1 MKPINKIF
9 EYLKESNL
17 TMIGYKY
24 QDERIKDEL
33 ISKLPHIEI
42 FEFDSSF
49 SVMSALKR
57 TIRDKKIGSVL
68 DGEEFSNTNFL
79 VVDLG
84 NFSMSKSEDGF
95 KSMANGD
102 HSRRCR
108 EWTFERSRHISEFIG
123 HMRKEVL
130 ETKYSLIILSP
141 VNSTMGSALG
151 NDIPSFSG
159 GNRSIYMADMVY
171 VIEGRKI
178 KIIKN
183 RFGFDGDNIT
193 ISLDN
198 LKDYKYICSYENNN

>member
-57 TIRDKKIGSVL
+57 TIREKKIDSVL
-68 DGEEFSNTNFL
+68 DDEEFSNTNFL

-84 NFSMSKSEDGF
+84 NFSIPKSEDAFG
-95 KSMANGD
+95 
-102 HSRRCR
+102 
-108 EWTFERSRHISEFIG
+108 RSRHISEFIG
-123 HMRKEVL
+123 QMRKEVL

-159 GNRSIYMADMVY
+159 GNRSIYMADMTY

-183 RFGFDGDNIT
+183 RFDGDNIT

-198 LKDYKYICSYENNN
+198 LKDYKYICSYENNK

>member
-1 MKPINKIF
+1 MNPINKIF

-84 NFSMSKSEDGF
+84 NFSMSKSE
-95 KSMANGD
+95 S
-102 HSRRCR
+102 
-108 EWTFERSRHISEFIG
+108 TFERSRHISEFVG
-123 HMRKEVL
+123 QMRKEVL

-159 GNRSIYMADMVY
+159 GNRSIYMADMAY

-183 RFGFDGDNIT
+183 RFDGDNIT

-198 LKDYKYICSYENNN
+198 LKDYNYICSYENNK

>member
-57 TIRDKKIGSVL
+57 TIREKKIGSVL
-68 DGEEFSNTNFL
+68 DGEDFSNANFL

-84 NFSMSKSEDGF
+84 NFSMSKSE
-95 KSMANGD
+95 SA
-102 HSRRCR
+102 
-108 EWTFERSRHISEFIG
+108 FERNRHISEFVG
-123 HMRKEVL
+123 QMRKEVL

-141 VNSTMGSALG
+141 VNSTMESALG

-159 GNRSIYMADMVY
+159 GNRSIYMADMAY

-183 RFGFDGDNIT
+183 RFDGDNIT

-198 LKDYKYICSYENNN
+198 LKDYKYICSYENNK

>member
-49 SVMSALKR
+49 SVMAALKR
-57 TIRDKKIGSVL
+57 TIRDKKIDSVL
-68 DGEEFSNTNFL
+68 DGGEDFSNAEFI

-84 NFSMSKSEDGF
+84 NFDYPKEYDTGTSLGSM
-95 KSMANGD
+95 N
-102 HSRRCR
+102 
-108 EWTFERSRHISEFIG
+108 RSRSISEFIG
-123 HMRKEVL
+123 QMRKEVL
-130 ETKYSLIILSP
+130 ETKYSLIILSS
-141 VNSTMGSALG
+141 VNSTMESALG

-178 KIIKN
+178 KIVKN
-183 RFGFDGDNIT
+183 RFDGDNIT

>member
-1 MKPINKIF
+1 MEPINKIF

-49 SVMSALKR
+49 SVMAALTR
-57 TIRDKKIGSVL
+57 TIRDKKIDSVL
-68 DGEEFSNTNFL
+68 DGGEDFSNAEFI

-84 NFSMSKSEDGF
+84 NFSIPKSEDAF
-95 KSMANGD
+95 V
-102 HSRRCR
+102 
-108 EWTFERSRHISEFIG
+108 RSRNISEFIG
-123 HMRKEVL
+123 QMRKEVL

-141 VNSTMGSALG
+141 VNSTMESALG

-178 KIIKN
+178 KIVKN
-183 RFGFDGDNIT
+183 RFDGDNIT

>member
-57 TIRDKKIGSVL
+57 TIREKKIDSVL

-84 NFSMSKSEDGF
+84 NFSMPKSEDAFG
-95 KSMANGD
+95 
-102 HSRRCR
+102 
-108 EWTFERSRHISEFIG
+108 RSRHISEFIG
-123 HMRKEVL
+123 QMRKEVM

-141 VNSTMGSALG
+141 VNSTMESTLG
-151 NDIPSFSG
+151 KNIPSFSG
-159 GNRSIYMADMVY
+159 GDRSIYMADMVY
-171 VIEGRKI
+171 VIEGKTI

-183 RFGFDGDNIT
+183 RFDGDNIT

-198 LKDYKYICSYENNN
+198 LKDYKYICSYENNK

>member
-1 MKPINKIF
+1 MEPIDKIF

-17 TMIGYKY
+17 TMIGYNH

-84 NFSMSKSEDGF
+84 NFGMSKSEDAF
-95 KSMANGD
+95 VNYSLRTEK
-102 HSRRCR
+102 
-108 EWTFERSRHISEFIG
+108 SRHISEFVG
-123 HMRKEVL
+123 QMRKEML
-130 ETKYSLIILSP
+130 ETEYSLIILSP
-141 VNSTMGSALG
+141 VNYSPIGE
-151 NDIPSFSG
+151 IPSFSG

-178 KIIKN
+178 KIVKN
-183 RFGFDGDNIT
+183 RFDGGNIN
-193 ISLDN
+193 ISVSLDN

>member
-57 TIRDKKIGSVL
+57 TIREKKIDSVL

-79 VVDLG
+79 VVDLE
-84 NFSMSKSEDGF
+84 NFDYSKENDPITSMGSI
-95 KSMANGD
+95 N
-102 HSRRCR
+102 
-108 EWTFERSRHISEFIG
+108 RSRSISEFIG
-123 HMRKEVL
+123 QMRKEVL

-141 VNSTMGSALG
+141 VNSTMESTLG
-151 NDIPSFSG
+151 KNIPSFSG
-159 GNRSIYMADMVY
+159 GDRSIYMADMVY
-171 VIEGRKI
+171 VIEGKTI

-183 RFGFDGDNIT
+183 RFDGDNIT

-198 LKDYKYICSYENNN
+198 LKDYKYICSYENNK

>member
-1 MKPINKIF
+1 MKPIDKIF

-84 NFSMSKSEDGF
+84 NFSMSKSEDV
-95 KSMANGD
+95 
-102 HSRRCR
+102 
-108 EWTFERSRHISEFIG
+108 FERSRHISEFVG
-123 HMRKEVL
+123 QMRKEVL

-141 VNSTMGSALG
+141 VNSTMESTLG
-151 NDIPSFSG
+151 NHIPSFSG

-178 KIIKN
+178 KIVKN
-183 RFGFDGDNIT
+183 RFDGDNIT

>member
-57 TIRDKKIGSVL
+57 TIREKKIDSVL
-68 DGEEFSNTNFL
+68 DGEYFSNTNFL

-84 NFSMSKSEDGF
+84 NFNMSKSED
-95 KSMANGD
+95 
-102 HSRRCR
+102 
-108 EWTFERSRHISEFIG
+108 TFGRSRHISEFIG
-123 HMRKEVL
+123 QMRKEVM

-141 VNSTMGSALG
+141 VNSTMGSTLG
-151 NDIPSFSG
+151 KSIPSFSG
-159 GNRSIYMADMVY
+159 GDRSIYMADMAY
-171 VIEGRKI
+171 VIEGKTV

-183 RFGFDGDNIT
+183 RFDGDNIT

>member
-1 MKPINKIF
+1 MNPINKIF

-17 TMIGYKY
+17 TMIGYNN
-24 QDERIKDEL
+24 QDELIKDEF

-57 TIRDKKIGSVL
+57 TIRDKKIDSVL
-68 DGEEFSNTNFL
+68 DGEDFSNSEFI

-84 NFSMSKSEDGF
+84 NFSIPKSEDAF
-95 KSMANGD
+95 V
-102 HSRRCR
+102 
-108 EWTFERSRHISEFIG
+108 RSRNISEFIG
-123 HMRKEVL
+123 QMRKEVL

-141 VNSTMGSALG
+141 VNSTMESALG

-159 GNRSIYMADMVY
+159 GNRSVYMADMVY
-171 VIEGRKI
+171 LIEGRKI

-183 RFGFDGDNIT
+183 RFDGDNIT

-198 LKDYKYICSYENNN
+198 LKDYNYICSYENNN

>member
-1 MKPINKIF
+1 MEPINKIF

-49 SVMSALKR
+49 SVMAALKR
-57 TIRDKKIGSVL
+57 TIREKKIESVL
-68 DGEEFSNTNFL
+68 DGKNFSNAEFI

-84 NFSMSKSEDGF
+84 NFSMSKSEDVFG
-95 KSMANGD
+95 
-102 HSRRCR
+102 
-108 EWTFERSRHISEFIG
+108 RSRHISEFIG
-123 HMRKEVL
+123 QMRKEVL

-141 VNSTMGSALG
+141 VNSTMESALG

-159 GNRSIYMADMVY
+159 GNRSVYMADMVY

-178 KIIKN
+178 KIVKN
-183 RFGFDGDNIT
+183 RFDGDNIT

>member
-57 TIRDKKIGSVL
+57 TIREKKIDSVL
-68 DGEEFSNTNFL
+68 DGEDFSNTNFL

-84 NFSMSKSEDGF
+84 NFSMSKSE
-95 KSMANGD
+95 SA
-102 HSRRCR
+102 
-108 EWTFERSRHISEFIG
+108 FERSRHISEFVG
-123 HMRKEVL
+123 QMRKEVL

-151 NDIPSFSG
+151 KSIPSFSG
-159 GNRSIYMADMVY
+159 GNRSIYMADMAY
-171 VIEGRKI
+171 VIEGKTV

-183 RFGFDGDNIT
+183 RFDGGDNIT

>member
-57 TIRDKKIGSVL
+57 TIREKKIDSVL

-84 NFSMSKSEDGF
+84 NFSMSKSE
-95 KSMANGD
+95 SA
-102 HSRRCR
+102 
-108 EWTFERSRHISEFIG
+108 FERSRHISEFVG
-123 HMRKEVL
+123 QMRKEVL

-141 VNSTMGSALG
+141 VNSTMGSTLG

-159 GNRSIYMADMVY
+159 GNRSVYMADMAY
-171 VIEGRKI
+171 VIEGKTI

-183 RFGFDGDNIT
+183 RFDGDNII

-198 LKDYKYICSYENNN
+198 LKDYKYICSYENNK

>member
-84 NFSMSKSEDGF
+84 NFSMSKSE
-95 KSMANGD
+95 SA
-102 HSRRCR
+102 
-108 EWTFERSRHISEFIG
+108 FERSRHISEFVG
-123 HMRKEVL
+123 QMRKEVL

-159 GNRSIYMADMVY
+159 GNRSIYMADMAY

-183 RFGFDGDNIT
+183 RFDSDNIT

-198 LKDYKYICSYENNN
+198 LKDYKYICSYENNK

>member
-42 FEFDSSF
+42 FEFDPSF
-49 SVMSALKR
+49 SVMNALKR
-57 TIRDKKIGSVL
+57 TIRDKKIDSVL
-68 DGEEFSNTNFL
+68 DGEYFSNVDFV

-84 NFSMSKSEDGF
+84 NFDYPKEDDPITNIGSM
-95 KSMANGD
+95 N
-102 HSRRCR
+102 
-108 EWTFERSRHISEFIG
+108 RSRSISEFIG
-123 HMRKEVL
+123 QMRKEVL

-141 VNSTMGSALG
+141 VNSNPIGEL
-151 NDIPSFSG
+151 PSFSG

-183 RFGFDGDNIT
+183 RFDGDNIT

>member
-24 QDERIKDEL
+24 QDERIKDDL

-49 SVMSALKR
+49 SVMTALKR
-57 TIRDKKIGSVL
+57 TIREKKIDSVL
-68 DGEEFSNTNFL
+68 DGEDFSNVEFV

-84 NFSMSKSEDGF
+84 NFDYSKEDDPSTSLGSMS
-95 KSMANGD
+95 
-102 HSRRCR
+102 
-108 EWTFERSRHISEFIG
+108 RSRSISEFIG
-123 HMRKEVL
+123 QMRKEVM

-141 VNSTMGSALG
+141 VNSSPIGE
-151 NDIPSFSG
+151 IPSFSG
-159 GNRSIYMADMVY
+159 GNRSVYMADVVY
-171 VIEGRKI
+171 VIQGEKI
-178 KIIKN
+178 KIMKN
-183 RFGFDGDNIT
+183 RFDSDNIT
-193 ISLDN
+193 VSLDN

>member
-1 MKPINKIF
+1 MEPINKIF

-57 TIRDKKIGSVL
+57 KIRDKKIDSVL

-84 NFSMSKSEDGF
+84 NFSMSKSE
-95 KSMANGD
+95 SA
-102 HSRRCR
+102 
-108 EWTFERSRHISEFIG
+108 FERSRHISEFIG
-123 HMRKEVL
+123 QMRKEVM

-141 VNSTMGSALG
+141 VNSNPIGE
-151 NDIPSFSG
+151 IPSFSG
-159 GNRSIYMADMVY
+159 GNRSIYMADMAY

-183 RFGFDGDNIT
+183 RFDGDNIT

>member
-1 MKPINKIF
+1 MNPINKIF

-79 VVDLG
+79 
-84 NFSMSKSEDGF
+84 M
-95 KSMANGD
+95 
-102 HSRRCR
+102 
-108 EWTFERSRHISEFIG
+108 
-123 HMRKEVL
+123 
-130 ETKYSLIILSP
+130 
-141 VNSTMGSALG
+141 
-151 NDIPSFSG
+151 
-159 GNRSIYMADMVY
+159 
-171 VIEGRKI
+171 
-178 KIIKN
+178 
-183 RFGFDGDNIT
+183 
-193 ISLDN
+193 
-198 LKDYKYICSYENNN
+198 

>member
-57 TIRDKKIGSVL
+57 TIREKKIDSVL

-84 NFSMSKSEDGF
+84 NFSMPKSEDAFG
-95 KSMANGD
+95 
-102 HSRRCR
+102 
-108 EWTFERSRHISEFIG
+108 RSRHISEFIG
-123 HMRKEVL
+123 QMRKEVM

-141 VNSTMGSALG
+141 VNSTMGSTLG
-151 NDIPSFSG
+151 KSIPSFSG
-159 GNRSIYMADMVY
+159 GDRSIYMADMAY

-183 RFGFDGDNIT
+183 RFDGDNIT

>member
-57 TIRDKKIGSVL
+57 TIREKKIDSVL
-68 DGEEFSNTNFL
+68 DDEEFSNTNFL

-84 NFSMSKSEDGF
+84 NFSMPKSED
-95 KSMANGD
+95 
-102 HSRRCR
+102 
-108 EWTFERSRHISEFIG
+108 TFGRSRHISEFIG
-123 HMRKEVL
+123 QMRKEVL

-141 VNSTMGSALG
+141 VNSTMGSAFG

-159 GNRSIYMADMVY
+159 GNRSVYMADMVY

-183 RFGFDGDNIT
+183 RFDSDNISL
-193 ISLDN
+193 SLDG

>member
-1 MKPINKIF
+1 MNPINKIF

-42 FEFDSSF
+42 FEFDSYF

-84 NFSMSKSEDGF
+84 NFSMSKSE
-95 KSMANGD
+95 S
-102 HSRRCR
+102 
-108 EWTFERSRHISEFIG
+108 TFERSRHISEFVG
-123 HMRKEVL
+123 QMRKEVL

-141 VNSTMGSALG
+141 VNSTMESTLG

-159 GNRSIYMADMVY
+159 GNRSIYMADMAY
-171 VIEGRKI
+171 VIEGKTI

-183 RFGFDGDNIT
+183 RFDGDNIT

-198 LKDYKYICSYENNN
+198 LKDYKYICSYENNK

>member
-57 TIRDKKIGSVL
+57 TIREKKIDSVL
-68 DGEEFSNTNFL
+68 DGEYFSNVDFI

-84 NFSMSKSEDGF
+84 NFSIPKSEDAFG
-95 KSMANGD
+95 
-102 HSRRCR
+102 
-108 EWTFERSRHISEFIG
+108 RSRHISEFIG
-123 HMRKEVL
+123 QMRKEVL

-141 VNSTMGSALG
+141 VNSTMESALG

-159 GNRSIYMADMVY
+159 GNRSIYMADMAY

-178 KIIKN
+178 KIVKN
-183 RFGFDGDNIT
+183 RFDGDNIT

>member
-1 MKPINKIF
+1 MNPINKIF

-57 TIRDKKIGSVL
+57 TIREKKIDSVL
-68 DGEEFSNTNFL
+68 DGEDFSNANFL

-84 NFSMSKSEDGF
+84 NFSIPKSEDAFG
-95 KSMANGD
+95 
-102 HSRRCR
+102 
-108 EWTFERSRHISEFIG
+108 RSRHISEFIG
-123 HMRKEVL
+123 QMRKEIL
-130 ETKYSLIILSP
+130 ETQYSLIILSP
-141 VNSTMGSALG
+141 VNSTMESALG

-159 GNRSIYMADMVY
+159 GNRSIYMADMAY
-171 VIEGRKI
+171 VMEGRKI

-183 RFGFDGDNIT
+183 RFDGDNIT

-198 LKDYKYICSYENNN
+198 LKDYKYICSYENNK

>member
-49 SVMSALKR
+49 SVMVALKQ
-57 TIRDKKIGSVL
+57 TIREKKIDSVL
-68 DGEEFSNTNFL
+68 DGEDFSNAEFI

-84 NFSMSKSEDGF
+84 NFSMSKSEDSF
-95 KSMANGD
+95 V
-102 HSRRCR
+102 
-108 EWTFERSRHISEFIG
+108 RSRNISEFIG
-123 HMRKEVL
+123 QMRKEVL
-130 ETKYSLIILSP
+130 DTKYSLIILSP
-141 VNSTMGSALG
+141 VNSIMESALG

-159 GNRSIYMADMVY
+159 GNRSVYMADMVY

-183 RFGFDGDNIT
+183 RFDVDNISL
-193 ISLDN
+193 SLDG

>member
-49 SVMSALKR
+49 SVMSALTRK
-57 TIRDKKIGSVL
+57 IRDKKIDSVL

-84 NFSMSKSEDGF
+84 NFSMSKSE
-95 KSMANGD
+95 SA
-102 HSRRCR
+102 
-108 EWTFERSRHISEFIG
+108 FERSRHISEFVG
-123 HMRKEVL
+123 QMRKEVL

-159 GNRSIYMADMVY
+159 GNRSIYMADMAY
-171 VIEGRKI
+171 VIEGKTV

-183 RFGFDGDNIT
+183 RFDGDNIT

>member
-9 EYLKESNL
+9 EYLKKSNL

-57 TIRDKKIGSVL
+57 KIREKKIESVL
-68 DGEEFSNTNFL
+68 DGKDFSNTNFL

-84 NFSMSKSEDGF
+84 NFSIPKSEDAFG
-95 KSMANGD
+95 
-102 HSRRCR
+102 
-108 EWTFERSRHISEFIG
+108 RSRHISEFIG
-123 HMRKEVL
+123 QMRKEVM
-130 ETKYSLIILSP
+130 ETEYSLIIFSP
-141 VNSTMGSALG
+141 VNSTMESTLG
-151 NDIPSFSG
+151 KSIPSFSG
-159 GNRSIYMADMVY
+159 GDRSIYMADMAY
-171 VIEGRKI
+171 VIEGKTV

-183 RFGFDGDNIT
+183 RFDGDNIT

>member
-57 TIRDKKIGSVL
+57 TIREKKIDSVL
-68 DGEEFSNTNFL
+68 DGEEFSNTEFI

-84 NFSMSKSEDGF
+84 NFSMPKSEDAFG
-95 KSMANGD
+95 
-102 HSRRCR
+102 
-108 EWTFERSRHISEFIG
+108 RSRHISEFVG
-123 HMRKEVL
+123 QMRKEVL

-159 GNRSIYMADMVY
+159 GNRSIYMADMAY

-183 RFGFDGDNIT
+183 RFDSDNII

-198 LKDYKYICSYENNN
+198 LKDYKYICSYENNK

>member
-57 TIRDKKIGSVL
+57 TIRDKKIGSIF

-84 NFSMSKSEDGF
+84 NFSMSKSE
-95 KSMANGD
+95 SA
-102 HSRRCR
+102 
-108 EWTFERSRHISEFIG
+108 FERSRHISEFVG
-123 HMRKEVL
+123 QMRKEVM

-159 GNRSIYMADMVY
+159 GNRSIYMADMAY
-171 VIEGRKI
+171 VIEGKTV

-183 RFGFDGDNIT
+183 RFDGGDNIT

>member
-57 TIRDKKIGSVL
+57 TIREKKIDSVL

-84 NFSMSKSEDGF
+84 NFSMPKSED
-95 KSMANGD
+95 
-102 HSRRCR
+102 
-108 EWTFERSRHISEFIG
+108 TFGRSRHISEFIG
-123 HMRKEVL
+123 QMRKEVL

-151 NDIPSFSG
+151 KSIPSFSG
-159 GNRSIYMADMVY
+159 GNRSIYMADMAY
-171 VIEGRKI
+171 VIEGKTV

-183 RFGFDGDNIT
+183 RFDGGDNIT

>member
-42 FEFDSSF
+42 FEFDLSF

-57 TIRDKKIGSVL
+57 TIREKKIDSVL
-68 DGEEFSNTNFL
+68 DGEDFSNTNFL

-84 NFSMSKSEDGF
+84 NFSMPKSED
-95 KSMANGD
+95 
-102 HSRRCR
+102 
-108 EWTFERSRHISEFIG
+108 TFGRSRHISEFIG
-123 HMRKEVL
+123 QMRKEVL

-151 NDIPSFSG
+151 KSIPSFSG
-159 GNRSIYMADMVY
+159 GNRSIYMADMAY

-183 RFGFDGDNIT
+183 RFDGDNIT

>member
-57 TIRDKKIGSVL
+57 TIREKKIDSVL
-68 DGEEFSNTNFL
+68 DGEDFSNANFL

-84 NFSMSKSEDGF
+84 NFSMSKSE
-95 KSMANGD
+95 S
-102 HSRRCR
+102 
-108 EWTFERSRHISEFIG
+108 TFERSRHISEFVG
-123 HMRKEVL
+123 QMRKEVL

-141 VNSTMGSALG
+141 VNSYPIGE
-151 NDIPSFSG
+151 IPSFSG
-159 GNRSIYMADMVY
+159 GNRSVYMSDMAY
-171 VIEGRKI
+171 LIEGKTI

-183 RFGFDGDNIT
+183 RFDGDNIT

-198 LKDYKYICSYENNN
+198 LKDYKYICSYENNK

>member
-57 TIRDKKIGSVL
+57 TIREKKIDSVL
-68 DGEEFSNTNFL
+68 DGEYFSNTNFL

-84 NFSMSKSEDGF
+84 NFSMPKSEDVFG
-95 KSMANGD
+95 
-102 HSRRCR
+102 
-108 EWTFERSRHISEFIG
+108 RSRHLSEFIG
-123 HMRKEVL
+123 QMRKEVM
-130 ETKYSLIILSP
+130 ETEYSLIIFSP

-151 NDIPSFSG
+151 KSIPSFSG
-159 GNRSIYMADMVY
+159 GNRSIYMADMAY

-183 RFGFDGDNIT
+183 RFGFDGDNII

>member
-57 TIRDKKIGSVL
+57 TIREKKIDSVL
-68 DGEEFSNTNFL
+68 DGEDFSNTNFL

-84 NFSMSKSEDGF
+84 NFSMPKSED
-95 KSMANGD
+95 
-102 HSRRCR
+102 
-108 EWTFERSRHISEFIG
+108 TFGRSRHISEFIG
-123 HMRKEVL
+123 QMRKEVL

-151 NDIPSFSG
+151 KSIPSFSG
-159 GNRSIYMADMVY
+159 GNRSIYMADMAY
-171 VIEGRKI
+171 VIEGKTV

-183 RFGFDGDNIT
+183 RFDGGDNIT

>member
-57 TIRDKKIGSVL
+57 TIREKKIDSVL

-84 NFSMSKSEDGF
+84 NFSMPKSEDAFG
-95 KSMANGD
+95 
-102 HSRRCR
+102 
-108 EWTFERSRHISEFIG
+108 RSRHISEFIG
-123 HMRKEVL
+123 QMRKEVM

-151 NDIPSFSG
+151 KSIPSFSG
-159 GNRSIYMADMVY
+159 GNRSIYMADMAY
-171 VIEGRKI
+171 VIEGKTV

-183 RFGFDGDNIT
+183 RFDGGDNIT

-198 LKDYKYICSYENNN
+198 LKDYKYICSSENNN

>member
-1 MKPINKIF
+1 MNPINKIF

-57 TIRDKKIGSVL
+57 TIREKKIDSVL
-68 DGEEFSNTNFL
+68 DGEDFSNANFL

-84 NFSMSKSEDGF
+84 NFSMSKSE
-95 KSMANGD
+95 SA
-102 HSRRCR
+102 
-108 EWTFERSRHISEFIG
+108 FERSRHISEFVG
-123 HMRKEVL
+123 QMRKEVL

-159 GNRSIYMADMVY
+159 GNRSVYMADMAY
-171 VIEGRKI
+171 VIEGKTV

-183 RFGFDGDNIT
+183 RFDGDNIT

-198 LKDYKYICSYENNN
+198 LKDYKYICSYENNK